1 MADADKSLLPSSV
14 TFTGPSR
21 EAGPAAA
28 WLCRVGRGFS
38 SAWRRRRPGRP
49 VAQGLPMSERHEYDP
64 ACRRGVSLS
73 PAGRARPAVR
83 ERIAQ
88 GFTQVED
95 VLYVGIGVMLAA
107 GALGLLI
114 SSGVTF
120 ARSVVGGA
128 IGDSIVG
135 LLDQL
140 LLILMMIE
148 ILYTV
153 QVSFREH
160 VLVPEPF
167 VLVAMIAAVRRILV
181 LTAEFG
187 KLMEQGDSV
196 FRYAMIELGVL
207 TAMTGVMVACLVGLR
222 KRDKAVVAER
232 A

>member
-1 MADADKSLLPSSV
+1 M
-14 TFTGPSR
+14 
-21 EAGPAAA
+21 
-28 WLCRVGRGFS
+28 
-38 SAWRRRRPGRP
+38 
-49 VAQGLPMSERHEYDP
+49 
-64 ACRRGVSLS
+64 S

-107 GALGLLI
+107 GAVGLLI
-114 SSGVTF
+114 SSGVSFT
-120 ARSVVGGA
+120 RSIADGVIAG
-128 IGDSIVG
+128 SIVG

-187 KLMEQGDSV
+187 KLMEQGDAI
-196 FRYAMIELGVL
+196 FRYAMIELGLL
-207 TAMTGVMVACLVGLR
+207 TVMTGVMVACLVALR
-222 KRDKAVVAER
+222 KRNKEAVAER

>member
-1 MADADKSLLPSSV
+1 M
-14 TFTGPSR
+14 
-21 EAGPAAA
+21 
-28 WLCRVGRGFS
+28 
-38 SAWRRRRPGRP
+38 
-49 VAQGLPMSERHEYDP
+49 
-64 ACRRGVSLS
+64 S

-88 GFTQVED
+88 AFTQVED
-95 VLYVGIGVMLAA
+95 VLYVGIGVLLAA
-107 GALGLLI
+107 GAVGLLLNAA
-114 SSGVTF
+114 VTF
-120 ARSVVGGA
+120 ARSIGAGTIGGSMVGM
-128 IGDSIVG
+128 
-135 LLDQL
+135 LDQL

-187 KLMEQGDSV
+187 KLMEQGEAV
-196 FRYAMIELGVL
+196 FRYAMIELGLL
-207 TAMTGVMVACLVGLR
+207 TVMTGILVACLVGLR
-222 KRDKAVVAER
+222 KRDKQAVAER

>member
-1 MADADKSLLPSSV
+1 M
-14 TFTGPSR
+14 
-21 EAGPAAA
+21 
-28 WLCRVGRGFS
+28 
-38 SAWRRRRPGRP
+38 
-49 VAQGLPMSERHEYDP
+49 
-64 ACRRGVSLS
+64 S

-88 GFTQVED
+88 AFTQVED
-95 VLYVGIGVMLAA
+95 VLYVGIGVLLAA
-107 GALGLLI
+107 GAVGLLLNAA
-114 SSGVTF
+114 VTF
-120 ARSVVGGA
+120 ARSIGAGTIGG
-128 IGDSIVG
+128 SIVG
-135 LLDQL
+135 MLDQL

-187 KLMEQGDSV
+187 TLMEQGEAV
-196 FRYAMIELGVL
+196 FRYAMIELGLL
-207 TAMTGVMVACLVGLR
+207 TAMTGILVACLVGLR
-222 KRDKAVVAER
+222 KRDKQAVAER

>member
-1 MADADKSLLPSSV
+1 M
-14 TFTGPSR
+14 
-21 EAGPAAA
+21 
-28 WLCRVGRGFS
+28 
-38 SAWRRRRPGRP
+38 
-49 VAQGLPMSERHEYDP
+49 
-64 ACRRGVSLS
+64 S

-88 GFTQVED
+88 AFTQVED
-95 VLYVGIGVMLAA
+95 VLYVGIAVLLAA
-107 GALGLLI
+107 GAVGLLLNAA
-114 SSGVTF
+114 VTF
-120 ARSVVGGA
+120 ARSIGAGTIGG
-128 IGDSIVG
+128 SIVG
-135 LLDQL
+135 MLDQL

-187 KLMEQGDSV
+187 TLMEQGEAV
-196 FRYAMIELGVL
+196 FRYAMIELGLL
-207 TAMTGVMVACLVGLR
+207 TAMTGILVACLVGLR
-222 KRDKAVVAER
+222 KRDKQAVAER

>member
-1 MADADKSLLPSSV
+1 M
-14 TFTGPSR
+14 
-21 EAGPAAA
+21 
-28 WLCRVGRGFS
+28 
-38 SAWRRRRPGRP
+38 
-49 VAQGLPMSERHEYDP
+49 
-64 ACRRGVSLS
+64 
-73 PAGRARPAVR
+73 
-83 ERIAQ
+83 
-88 GFTQVED
+88 
-95 VLYVGIGVMLAA
+95 
-107 GALGLLI
+107 
-114 SSGVTF
+114 
-120 ARSVVGGA
+120 VVGA
-128 IGDSIVG
+128 IGGSIVG

-187 KLMEQGDSV
+187 KLMEQGDPV

>member
-1 MADADKSLLPSSV
+1 M
-14 TFTGPSR
+14 
-21 EAGPAAA
+21 
-28 WLCRVGRGFS
+28 
-38 SAWRRRRPGRP
+38 
-49 VAQGLPMSERHEYDP
+49 
-64 ACRRGVSLS
+64 S
-73 PAGRARPAVR
+73 PAGRTRLPLR
-83 ERIAQ
+83 ERVAQ

-95 VLYVGIGVMLAA
+95 ILYVGIGVVLAA
-107 GALGLLI
+107 GAVGLLI
-114 SSGVTF
+114 NAALTF
-120 ARSVVGGA
+120 ARTVASGG
-128 IGDSIVG
+128 IGGGIVG
-135 LLDQL
+135 MLDQL

-187 KLMEQGDSV
+187 KLMEQGEPV
-196 FRYAMIELGVL
+196 FRYAMIELGLL

-222 KRDKAVVAER
+222 KRDKEAVAER

>member
-1 MADADKSLLPSSV
+1 V
-14 TFTGPSR
+14 
-21 EAGPAAA
+21 
-28 WLCRVGRGFS
+28 
-38 SAWRRRRPGRP
+38 
-49 VAQGLPMSERHEYDP
+49 
-64 ACRRGVSLS
+64 S

-88 GFTQVED
+88 AFTQVED
-95 VLYVGIGVMLAA
+95 VLYVGIGVLLAA
-107 GALGLLI
+107 GAVGLLLDAA
-114 SSGVTF
+114 VTF
-120 ARSVVGGA
+120 ARSIGAGTIGG
-128 IGDSIVG
+128 SIVG
-135 LLDQL
+135 MLDQL

-187 KLMEQGDSV
+187 KLMEQGEAV
-196 FRYAMIELGVL
+196 FRYAMIELGLLAV
-207 TAMTGVMVACLVGLR
+207 MTGIMVACLVGLR
-222 KRDKAVVAER
+222 KRDKQAVAER